1 MFAALQDSDEYNLMK
16 NGFAPVL
23 QEINAL
29 ITEKVITV
37 NGEVYEIDF
46 ISWWRL
52 QGTSH

>member
-1 MFAALQDSDEYNLMK
+1 MK

-23 QEINAL
+23 QEINVL

-46 ISWWRL
+46 IL
-52 QGTSH
+52 GGDYKVPLTK